1 MGRTVFE
8 TIMGAVVLL
17 VATGFIYI
25 AYSSGNVKATADG
38 YNLQAKFDRADGL
51 VLGTDVRVS
60 GIKVG
65 AVAKQEI
72 DPKTYMAVVTM
83 NVDKKIQ
90 LPEDSSAE
98 IVGDG
103 LLGSKYIAIVPG
115 GAEKMIPENGEIKFT
130 QSSVSLEQLIG
141 KFVFGAAEDDEG
153 KDPKDN
159 KNTGESSSKDEDD
172 VFGGI

>member
-1 MGRTVFE
+1 MGRNVFE

-17 VATGFIYI
+17 VASGFIYI
-25 AYSSGNVKATADG
+25 AYQSGAVKATTNG
-38 YNLQAKFDRADGL
+38 YEVIAKFDRADGL
-51 VLGTDVRVS
+51 ALGTDVRVS

-65 AVAKQEI
+65 AVEAQKI
-72 DPKTYMAVVTM
+72 DPQTYMAIVTM
-83 NVDKKIQ
+83 SVEGGIK

-103 LLGSKYIAIVPG
+103 LLGGKYVAIVPG
-115 GAEKMIPENGEIKFT
+115 GAEKMIPAGGEIKFT

-141 KFVFGAAEDDEG
+141 KMVFGGTDDE
-153 KDPKDN
+153 
-159 KNTGESSSKDEDD
+159 KNGDKTADAFNEED